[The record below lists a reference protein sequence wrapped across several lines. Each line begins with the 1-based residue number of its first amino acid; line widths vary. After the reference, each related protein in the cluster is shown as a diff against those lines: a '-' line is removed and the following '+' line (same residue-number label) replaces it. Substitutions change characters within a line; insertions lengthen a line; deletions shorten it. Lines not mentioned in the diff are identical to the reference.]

1 VTVAGDAT
9 QFRDAEAWLAAQ
21 GVQRETIAV
30 PDAPL
35 GPPPSAREA
44 ARIAVEQPAA
54 PVEPVEPAEP
64 DVQADLADQVAR
76 AVAYVRRATANTPM
90 SESRVADK
98 LAARDHPEVVV
109 RQALQRCR
117 DEGLVDDPAYAR
129 AFAEERLRKGH
140 APFRVRV
147 DLSRRGIPDP
157 VIDAVLASAEQGDQE
172 AAAFD
177 VARRKAA
184 TLGGVEAETAYR
196 RTVAHVT
203 RRGYPEGLARKVARE
218 AVFTARDAERTAGH

>member
-1 VTVAGDAT
+1 MPDDAT
-9 QFRDAEAWLAAQ
+9 PFRDAESWLAEQ
-21 GVQRETIAV
+21 GVRRETIEV
-30 PDAPL
+30 PAAAPDEHR

-44 ARIAVEQPAA
+44 ARIAAEQPTPADAPAA
-54 PVEPVEPAEP
+54 DAP
-64 DVQADLADQVAR
+64 ADLSDQVAK

-90 SESRVADK
+90 SESRVAEK
-98 LAARDHPEVVV
+98 LTARELPEVVV

-117 DEGLVDDPAYAR
+117 AEGLVDDAAYAA
-129 AFAEERLRKGH
+129 AFADERLRKGH

-147 DLSRRGIPDP
+147 DLSKRGIPDAL
-157 VIDAVLASAEQGDQE
+157 IDAVLARAEAGDQE

-177 VARRKAA
+177 VARRRAA
-184 TLGGVEAETAYR
+184 GLGDVDAETAFR
-196 RTVAHVT
+196 RTVAYVA